1 MRKLLVF
8 ALYFV
13 RLSLLGPHPGSRLTV
28 EPMIISRLP
37 HAAAQRHRCIIEQ
50 DTKSAQQN
58 QFSSPSFLLHTWKNR
73 IKKLCLSLHPPPR
86 NQKQQQ
92 QLGGVTADTN
102 KTDVG
107 IFPTS
112 SCRFHNNNNKRKPTT
127 ITTNTQITSLLVL
140 LHEAA
145 NCSLFSTT
153 HDHNLPSTTTTTTNK
168 QKFLTATRPTR
179 KQMQRNELR
188 F

>member
-1 MRKLLVF
+1 VTAIAEKLQLQTGGSYLPLKLRMRKLLVF

-73 IKKLCLSLHPPPR
+73 IKKLSLSLHPPPR

-92 QLGGVTADTN
+92 QTQNQKKKKQTQ
-102 KTDVG
+102 
-107 IFPTS
+107 PTS
-112 SCRFHNNNNKRKPTT
+112 
-127 ITTNTQITSLLVL
+127 V
-140 LHEAA
+140 
-145 NCSLFSTT
+145 
-153 HDHNLPSTTTTTTNK
+153 
-168 QKFLTATRPTR
+168 
-179 KQMQRNELR
+179 
-188 F
+188 